1 MLEREDFTGKPN
13 LKVFE
18 FSHCGH
24 QFKVSNWY
32 DLKVVEGAAKVEQD
46 GLLLS
51 FDDGMSHDMRK
62 PIFDLAVTMD
72 QEKHQFEVFAFG
84 LVSPQIQCRVDGTV
98 VYGPEKI
105 PAYVSLLGPINLYG
119 QRLAEKSSKKR
130 EVTDSQQG
138 RAYKLGRALRLVI
151 IFLVFFFGTGW
162 VLDFFGL

>member
-1 MLEREDFTGKPN
+1 MSEREDFTGKPN
-13 LKVFE
+13 LKEFE

-32 DLKVVEGAAKVEQD
+32 DLKGVEGAAKVEQD

-51 FDDGMSHDMRK
+51 FDDRMSHDMRK
-62 PIFDLAVTMD
+62 PFFDLEVTVD
-72 QEKHQFEVFAFG
+72 QRKHRLKVFFFG
-84 LVSPQIQCRVDGTV
+84 LLSPQIQCRVDGSV

-130 EVTDSQQG
+130 ELTDSQQV

>member
-1 MLEREDFTGKPN
+1 MPEKENFEGKPN
-13 LKVFE
+13 LKEFE

-51 FDDGMSHDMRK
+51 FDDRVAHDMRK
-62 PIFDLAVTMD
+62 PFFDLAVTID
-72 QEKHQFEVFAFG
+72 QEKQQLEVFFFG
-84 LVSPQIQCRVDGTV
+84 LLSPQIQCRVDGSV

-119 QRLAEKSSKKR
+119 QRLAERSSKKK
-130 EVTDSQQG
+130 EGADSQQG
-138 RAYKLGRALRLVI
+138 WAYKLGRALRLVI

>member
-1 MLEREDFTGKPN
+1 MSEREDFTGKPN
-13 LKVFE
+13 LKEFE

-51 FDDGMSHDMRK
+51 FDDRMSHDMRK
-62 PIFDLAVTMD
+62 PFFDLEVTVD
-72 QEKHQFEVFAFG
+72 QKKHRLEVFFFG
-84 LVSPQIQCRVDGTV
+84 LLSPQIQCRVDGSV

-138 RAYKLGRALRLVI
+138 WACKLGRALRLVT